1 MTERPIPEAGNV
13 VRIRYC
19 REDDILTLELSD
31 SGRIDHA
38 EQVESI
44 ILHVDEANRPVLI
57 EILHASDFLA
67 NVLRTSLRA
76 EEVTA

>member
-1 MTERPIPEAGNV
+1 MTEWPVPEAGNG
-13 VRIRYC
+13 VRIGYS
-19 REDDILTLELSD
+19 REDDILTLELSG
-31 SGRIDHA
+31 SARMDHA

-44 ILHVDEANRPVLI
+44 ILHVDEANQPVLD